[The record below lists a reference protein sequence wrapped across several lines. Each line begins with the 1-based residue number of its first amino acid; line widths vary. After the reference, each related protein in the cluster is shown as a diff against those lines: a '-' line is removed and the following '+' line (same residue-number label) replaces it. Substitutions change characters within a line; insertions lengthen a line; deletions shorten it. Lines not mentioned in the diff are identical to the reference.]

1 MKKLG
6 ISLLFWSI
14 AAWSWAQQ
22 PVPEYQS
29 YTLKNGLKVVFL
41 NYGKIDAVAVQ
52 LVVNSGEKNETPEQ
66 TEFSD
71 IAANMTLMGNVKYSA
86 TDQKVALFKLGTNI
100 SASAGADFTTWT
112 AEFLTRELNQGMDIL
127 FQTVTQPKF
136 DPEYLSQYTDQ
147 LSTFN
152 NPSRMDIGELADKSA
167 DEWIFGKDHPFGRY
181 PTPEAYA
188 QITPEKLREFYDF
201 NVAPST
207 STLVLC
213 GKFDVA
219 QAKALVESVW
229 GSWQGKYAQSNTVKL
244 PQPAFKTVE
253 VKKVNR
259 TGADQ
264 TMLVFSGNAPAQE
277 SEEAL
282 AFTIANDIFSDML
295 FREVREKGGKT
306 YGIGSQYIATSVS
319 HIFQIKTQVRSKEAQ
334 ATAALVDQVM
344 DDVATKGFSKS
355 DFDASVMKFK
365 NQVLSLE
372 TPSAL
377 LSFYNPLRYK
387 FEKRKLFLSNLEK
400 LTFDQV
406 NAIGKKYLGDARYKL
421 VMVGS
426 EN

>member
-6 ISLLFWSI
+6 LGLLFWSFLVS
-14 AAWSWAQQ
+14 SWGQQ

-29 YTLKNGLKVVFL
+29 YSLKNGLKVVFL

-71 IAANMTLMGNVKYSA
+71 IAANMTLMGNAKYSA
-86 TDQKVALFKLGTNI
+86 TDQKVALYKLGTNI

-112 AEFLTRELNQGMDIL
+112 AEFLTRDLTSGMDLL

-147 LSTFN
+147 LATFN
-152 NPSRMDIGELADKSA
+152 NPSRMDIGELADKST
-167 DEWIFGKDHPFGRY
+167 DEWVFGTDHPFGRY
-181 PTPEAYA
+181 PTADGYA

-213 GKFDVA
+213 GKFDVTA
-219 QAKALVESVW
+219 AKSLIESVW
-229 GSWQGKYAQSNTVKL
+229 GSWQGKYAQSNQVKL
-244 PQPAFKTVE
+244 PQPAFKSVE
-253 VKKVNR
+253 VKKVLR
-259 TGADQ
+259 AGADQ
-264 TMLVFSGNAPAQE
+264 TMLVFTGNAPAQDADD
-277 SEEAL
+277 AL
-282 AFTIANDIFSDML
+282 TFTIANDIFSDML

-319 HIFQIKTQVRSKEAQ
+319 HIFQIKTQVRSKESQ

-344 DDVATKGFSKS
+344 DDVATKGFSKT
-355 DFDASVMKFK
+355 DFDASIMKFR

-377 LSFYNPLRYK
+377 LSFYNPLRFK
-387 FEKRKLFLSNLEK
+387 FEKRKLFLSNLDK
-400 LTFDQV
+400 LTFEQV
-406 NAIGKKYLGDARYKL
+406 NAIGKKYLGDAKYKL
-421 VMVGS
+421 MMVGP

>member
-6 ISLLFWSI
+6 LGLLFWSFFVS
-14 AAWSWAQQ
+14 SWGQQ

-29 YTLKNGLKVVFL
+29 YSLKNGLKVVFL

-71 IAANMTLMGNVKYSA
+71 IAANMTLMGNSKYSA
-86 TDQKVALFKLGTNI
+86 TDQKVALYKLGTNI

-112 AEFLTRELNQGMDIL
+112 AEFLTRDLSQGMDLL

-147 LSTFN
+147 LATFN
-152 NPSRMDIGELADKSA
+152 NPSRMDIGELADKST
-167 DEWIFGKDHPFGRY
+167 DEWLFGKDHPFGRY
-181 PTPEAYA
+181 PTAEAYA

-219 QAKALVESVW
+219 AAKSLIESVW
-229 GSWQGKYAQSNTVKL
+229 GNWQGKYTQSNQVKL
-244 PQPAFKTVE
+244 PQPSFKSVE
-253 VKKVNR
+253 VKKVLR
-259 TGADQ
+259 AGADQ
-264 TMLVFSGNAPAQE
+264 TMLVFTGNAPAQDADD
-277 SEEAL
+277 AL

-344 DDVATKGFSKS
+344 DDVATKGFSKT
-355 DFDASVMKFK
+355 DFDASIMKFR

-372 TPSAL
+372 TSC
-377 LSFYNPLRYK
+377 FYRIW
-387 FEKRKLFLSNLEK
+387 RS
-400 LTFDQV
+400 
-406 NAIGKKYLGDARYKL
+406 
-421 VMVGS
+421 
-426 EN
+426 